1 MTHRCA
7 FWEWA
12 FHAPLETTTAQPNR
26 RKLKMRASHARLTFT
41 SLCIETWGFYAFL
54 EKLEK
59 RPEMFWLGGQPGKSP
74 RGGRQP
80 QGPIAEDLV
89 VLHDK
94 DQARYK
100 ATLENAH
107 NPAKIDAYGYPQVLS
122 FLEFTDALN
131 PKVIAKN
138 RLSMTALARI
148 RQDLTSGIKL
158 KTSWIINP
166 NVDPWKTLINYAGV
180 KQRQLDVMAQIADR
194 TYELPSI
201 DPPSQRERDRE
212 DWSDL
217 EDAENDDDQAASS
230 SAGSGTPAQGDDG
243 DADEDDEDEED
254 KGDEVDDEEDNG
266 GDEND
271 SPNVHVL

>member
-1 MTHRCA
+1 
-7 FWEWA
+7 
-12 FHAPLETTTAQPNR
+12 
-26 RKLKMRASHARLTFT
+26 
-41 SLCIETWGFYAFL
+41 
-54 EKLEK
+54 
-59 RPEMFWLGGQPGKSP
+59 
-74 RGGRQP
+74 
-80 QGPIAEDLV
+80 
-89 VLHDK
+89 
-94 DQARYK
+94 
-100 ATLENAH
+100 
-107 NPAKIDAYGYPQVLS
+107 
-122 FLEFTDALN
+122 
-131 PKVIAKN
+131 
-138 RLSMTALARI
+138 MTALARI

-166 NVDPWKTLINYAGV
+166 N
-180 KQRQLDVMAQIADR
+180 IADR

-243 DADEDDEDEED
+243 DADEDDEDGED
-254 KGDEVDDEEDNG
+254 KGDEVDDEEDSC